1 MHPQHPA
8 ALLKLEFR
16 QSGPEEGGPNTAA
29 HHNPKLAR
37 LVDQVYDTLLDADAW
52 PRALIVIADA
62 PESDAR
68 VAHRR
73 VATRLSQSRLSAIGN

>member
-1 MHPQHPA
+1 MQRA
-8 ALLKLEFR
+8 ASRRTALLWQCTR
-16 QSGPEEGGPNTAA
+16 NIQRPCSNQNSPERSRRRGPNTAA

-62 PESDAR
+62 PESDA
-68 VAHRR
+68 
-73 VATRLSQSRLSAIGN
+73 